1 MIQYAPIR
9 IRPKRSPQAQREV
22 RRDTPLRKARTCY
35 GHLAGVAG
43 VALMEELLGRE
54 WLEEEPVP
62 VSGNRVRYVLTTKG
76 RKAMEEL
83 GVEVSTAAK
92 STCNFAFG
100 CLDWTEPG
108 LHLGGSLGR
117 AVTACL
123 SERGFVVR
131 TEGERE
137 VTLDGSPRFWVT

>member
-1 MIQYAPIR
+1 
-9 IRPKRSPQAQREV
+9 
-22 RRDTPLRKARTCY
+22 
-35 GHLAGVAG
+35 
-43 VALMEELLGRE
+43 MEELLRRE

-62 VSGNRVRYVLTTKG
+62 VSGNRVRYALTTKG

-92 STCNFAFG
+92 STGNFAFG

-117 AVTACL
+117 AVTAYL
-123 SERGFVVR
+123 SERGFVCR
-131 TEGERE
+131 TEGKRE

>member
-9 IRPKRSPQAQREV
+9 TRPKRSPQAQREV
-22 RRDTPLRKARTCY
+22 RQDTPLRKARTCY

-62 VSGNRVRYVLTTKG
+62 VSGNRVRYALTTKG

-83 GVEVSTAAK
+83 GVEVSTAVK
-92 STCNFAFG
+92 STGNFAFG
-100 CLDWTEPG
+100 CLDWTESG

-117 AVTACL
+117 AVTDCL

-131 TEGERE
+131 TEGKRE
-137 VTLDGSPRFWVT
+137 VTLDGSPRVWVT

>member
-1 MIQYAPIR
+1 MR
-9 IRPKRSPQAQREV
+9 L
-22 RRDTPLRKARTCY
+22 DTPLRKARTCY

-54 WLEEEPVP
+54 WLEEGAVP
-62 VSGNRVRYVLTTKG
+62 VSGNRVRYALTTKG

-83 GVEVSTAAK
+83 GVEVSTAGK
-92 STCNFAFG
+92 STGNFAFG

-137 VTLDGSPRFWVT
+137 VTLDGSPRVWVT

>member
-9 IRPKRSPQAQREV
+9 TRPKRSPQAQREV

-62 VSGNRVRYVLTTKG
+62 VSGNRVRYALTTKG

-83 GVEVSTAAK
+83 GVEVSTAAN
-92 STCNFAFG
+92 STGNFAFG

-117 AVTACL
+117 AVTDCL

-137 VTLDGSPRFWVT
+137 VTLDGNPSFWVT

>member
-43 VALMEELLGRE
+43 VALMEELLRRE
-54 WLEEEPVP
+54 WLKEEPVP
-62 VSGNRVRYVLTTKG
+62 VSGSRVRYALTTKG

-92 STCNFAFG
+92 STGNFAFG

-117 AVTACL
+117 AVTAYL
-123 SERGFVVR
+123 SERGFVCR
-131 TEGERE
+131 TEGKRE

>member
-9 IRPKRSPQAQREV
+9 TRPKRSPQAQREV

-54 WLEEEPVP
+54 WLEEEPVS
-62 VSGNRVRYVLTTKG
+62 VSGNRVRYALTTKG

-92 STCNFAFG
+92 STGNFAFG

>member
-54 WLEEEPVP
+54 WLEEEPAP
-62 VSGNRVRYVLTTKG
+62 VSGNRVRYALTTKG

-92 STCNFAFG
+92 STGNFAFG

-117 AVTACL
+117 AVTDCL

-131 TEGERE
+131 TEGKRE
-137 VTLDGSPRFWVT
+137 VTLNGSPRCWVT